1 MVQGIFKAKSIN
13 HALNRISLINQYKQ
27 QHHHRN
33 QPALPTDDEWGKAK
47 TILQLK
53 LFAFILQSI
62 RQCVRLCVC
71 VCVSSL
77 LLQYDCSKSL

>member
-71 VCVSSL
+71 VCV
-77 LLQYDCSKSL
+77 C